1 MSRSLH
7 IFVLHSSELLTDNKP
22 HGDGLVANGFIR
34 GLAAQGHKLYVA
46 TEAVDLQQAMPA
58 NVHLRV
64 LGETGKSGLL
74 SRIKYMAAARKWFRQ
89 LDADVT
95 IDVVHQLNP
104 VFTGLSLAIWDT
116 KKPLV
121 LGPYVGSWPEDPG
134 SAVKGNGLA
143 ARLAARGRNLMATLQ
158 QSRAAALL
166 LTTPAAES
174 RVPFPETLRK
184 RTHIL
189 PHGLDTE
196 FFRPSACRPS
206 ATQDILFLSNL
217 VERKGV
223 LDLIRAYVMLAPLC
237 KQSRLIIAGD
247 GPEMENA
254 RAEAGP
260 LLEEGRVLF
269 LGRLTRE
276 QSLEQLQQ
284 CAIFCQPSHGEPYG
298 MSAAEAMACG
308 KPLVV
313 TNCGGLAHLGDAAGA
328 IAVPVSNPPA
338 LAAALKEL
346 VLDPERRRQMG
357 LHNRCVAEKT
367 MAWKQVIAK
376 LETIYEQVRQ

>member
-1 MSRSLH
+1 MSPLH
-7 IFVLHSSELLTDNKP
+7 IFILHSSELLTDHKP

-34 GLAAQGHKLYVA
+34 GLAAQGHELYVA
-46 TEAVDLQQAMPA
+46 TEAVDLQHAMPA

-64 LGETGKSGLL
+64 LGEAGKSGLL
-74 SRIKYMAAARKWFRQ
+74 SRMRYMAAARAWFKQ

-95 IDVVHQLNP
+95 INVIHQLNP
-104 VFTGLSLAIWDT
+104 VFTGLSLAVWDT

-121 LGPYVGSWPEDPG
+121 LGPYVGSWPQDPG
-134 SAVKGNGLA
+134 SAVKGHGLA
-143 ARLAARGRNLMATLQ
+143 GRLAARGRNILATLQ
-158 QSRAAALL
+158 QARAAALL

-174 RVPFPETLRK
+174 RVPSPEALRH
-184 RTHIL
+184 RAHIL

-196 FFRPSACRPS
+196 FFRPSPCRQNE
-206 ATQDILFLSNL
+206 TTDILFLSNL

-223 LDLIRAYVMLAPLC
+223 LDLIRAYVMVAPSFPA
-237 KQSRLIIAGD
+237 SRLIIGGD
-247 GPEMENA
+247 GPEMQNA
-254 RAEAGP
+254 RAESGP
-260 LLEEGRVLF
+260 LLEEGRVRF

-298 MSAAEAMACG
+298 MSAAEAMACA
-308 KPLVV
+308 KPLIV
-313 TNCGGLAHLGDAAGA
+313 TDSGGLAHLVDAAGGLS
-328 IAVPVSNPPA
+328 VPVSNPPA

-346 VLDPERRRQMG
+346 LCNPERRTQMG

-376 LETIYEQVRQ
+376 LETIYAQVLR